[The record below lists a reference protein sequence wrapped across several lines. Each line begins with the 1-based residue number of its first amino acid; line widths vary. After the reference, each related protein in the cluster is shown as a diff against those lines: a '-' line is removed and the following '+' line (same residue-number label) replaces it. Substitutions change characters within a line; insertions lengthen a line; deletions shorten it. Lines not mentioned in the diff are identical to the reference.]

1 MQQVCDTQ
9 SVYTPQ
15 TGRVVIETHSKV
27 SNVLLEDQT
36 SLVSNEREKDTHV
49 VEVAAVPSNYCPPCE
64 QFKKFS
70 QIVSTLAKQ
79 NESIRRDLR
88 QKKSHKGQR
97 LGKLGLADSAY
108 ERCETKNASGWIC
121 RNPTLVDRL
130 PQTYIHRTS
139 DYYFHRLVGTP
150 FMVWH
155 PLHFVVIFL
164 IHWLEIGNRGALQ
177 VNGTFCAEF
186 VPYDFLLVV

>member
-15 TGRVVIETHSKV
+15 TGRVVIETQSKV

-49 VEVAAVPSNYCPPCE
+49 VVEAVAVPSNYCPPCD

-88 QKKSHKGQR
+88 QKKSLRGQR
-97 LGKLGLADSAY
+97 LAKLGLADSVY

-150 FMVWH
+150 FMVRH
-155 PLHFVVIFL
+155 PLHSVVIFFK
-164 IHWLEIGNRGALQ
+164 IHWLEIGDRGAL
-177 VNGTFCAEF
+177 
-186 VPYDFLLVV
+186 

>member
-15 TGRVVIETHSKV
+15 TGHVVIETHSKV

-36 SLVSNEREKDTHV
+36 SLASNEREKDTHM
-49 VEVAAVPSNYCPPCE
+49 VEVVPVPSNYCPPCE

-70 QIVSTLAKQ
+70 QIISTLAKQ
-79 NESIRRDLR
+79 NESIHRDVR
-88 QKKSHKGQR
+88 QKKSLKGQR
-97 LGKLGLADSAY
+97 LGKLGAAHSAW
-108 ERCETKNASGWIC
+108 EKCEMRNASGWIC
-121 RNPTLVDRL
+121 RNPSLVDRL

-150 FMVWH
+150 FMVWN
-155 PLHFVVIFL
+155 PSAFCCHFFQF
-164 IHWLEIGNRGALQ
+164 IG
-177 VNGTFCAEF
+177 CK
-186 VPYDFLLVV
+186 

>member
-9 SVYTPQ
+9 SVYIPQ
-15 TGRVVIETHSKV
+15 TGRVVIETQSKV

-49 VEVAAVPSNYCPPCE
+49 VEAVAVPSNYCPPCE
-64 QFKKFS
+64 QFNKFS
-70 QIVSTLAKQ
+70 QIVNTLTKQ
-79 NESIRRDLR
+79 NESIRRELR
-88 QKKSHKGQR
+88 QKSLEGKR
-97 LGKLGLADSAY
+97 LGRLRLANSAW

-150 FMVWH
+150 IMVCNPSH
-155 PLHFVVIFL
+155 VQVIFFNPL
-164 IHWLEIGNRGALQ
+164 GRNR
-177 VNGTFCAEF
+177 
-186 VPYDFLLVV
+186 